1 MNGDNLGTI
10 RGCGHT
16 VCMHTTVDTLLTR
29 DARKTKEIKAYVPA
43 NIQLY
48 LDVKTM
54 STMPVLYIVDV
65 HGSQSP
71 FPGSKFETKT
81 LQKLCSPELTP
92 CHVFAYN
99 CANTHTSALKL
110 DFS

>member
-29 DARKTKEIKAYVPA
+29 DARKTKEIKAYVLA
-43 NIQLY
+43 NIYLY

-54 STMPVLYIVDV
+54 STLPVLFI
-65 HGSQSP
+65 S
-71 FPGSKFETKT
+71 
-81 LQKLCSPELTP
+81 
-92 CHVFAYN
+92 
-99 CANTHTSALKL
+99 
-110 DFS
+110 

>member
-29 DARKTKEIKAYVPA
+29 DARKTKEIKVYVLA

-48 LDVKTM
+48 LDVQTM
-54 STMPVLYIVDV
+54 FTMRVLYTVDV
-65 HGSQSP
+65 HGSQGP
-71 FPGSKFETKT
+71 FPGSKFKTKA
-81 LQKLCSPELTP
+81 LQK
-92 CHVFAYN
+92 F
-99 CANTHTSALKL
+99 
-110 DFS
+110 